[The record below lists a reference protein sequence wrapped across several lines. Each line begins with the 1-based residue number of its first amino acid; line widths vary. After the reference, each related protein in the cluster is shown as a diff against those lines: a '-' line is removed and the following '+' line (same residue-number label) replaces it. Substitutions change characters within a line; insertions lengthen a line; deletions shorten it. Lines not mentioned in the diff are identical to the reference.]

1 MPELLDKKA
10 VQATMNNPA
19 DQIGYGLA
27 SAPTPSYDQ
36 PDMVSRPEESF
47 FHPVKAINDII
58 AAIDRLHSDLS
69 LLNKENERQRNF
81 KDISVQIG
89 GTYISWT
96 IDYQERRYVYAL
108 APSAVTLVPSTGGTI
123 ALTANQWSE
132 ISLPRGTNFTI
143 QGGSD
148 AAPTAVWIRTC
159 DFKL

>member
-1 MPELLDKKA
+1 MPEFLDRRA
-10 VQATMNNPA
+10 IQATMNNPA

-36 PDMVSRPEESF
+36 PDQIARPEESL
-47 FHPVKAINDII
+47 FHPVRAVNDII
-58 AAIDRLHSDLS
+58 AAIDRLYGQLS

-81 KDISVQIG
+81 KDTAVQIG
-89 GTYISWT
+89 GALLNWP

-108 APSAVTLVPSTGGTI
+108 APSAITLVPSTGGTV

-132 ISLPRGTNFTI
+132 ISLPRGTTFVI

-148 AAPTAVWIRTC
+148 AAPTTVWIRAC